1 MKPLSGGLQHQH
13 QHFKVDVSMKSGS
26 VRSIK
31 KELLTKLSFLLALVV
46 LAAISFVTY
55 NSTTHFVESS
65 RLVDHTHVVIKQMN
79 QVLSEVK
86 DAETAQRGYLI
97 TTDSSFLQP
106 YDDVVTRLPGELT
119 LLKDLTR
126 DNPAQQ
132 QSLLLLEDMIE
143 QKMRIMRLG
152 IDTLTARKNMA
163 NEEVMALVAG
173 EGKQT
178 MEQIRAQIERMI
190 ATEETLLV
198 ERGEGVEASA
208 RLSKQWILVGNLIA
222 GVLLLS
228 AFAVIL
234 REIEQRKRAQRSIE
248 KSAAQLELTNKE
260 LESFSYSVS
269 HDLRSP
275 LRAIDGY
282 SRIFEEDFAD
292 RLDEEGLR
300 LLSVIR
306 ASSKKMGQLI
316 DDLLSFS
323 RMGRKPVDATVVDM
337 EALVNDVWFEV
348 SSGDEHKNLHLK
360 KGSLPG
366 VWGDRALLRQV
377 LVNLLSNAIKYSSN
391 RPEQLI
397 EISAEDKQHEVV
409 YSIRDNGV
417 GFDMRFYNKLFGVF
431 QRLHTE
437 KEFPGTGVGL
447 AIAQRVI
454 VRHGGRIWAESKL
467 DEYTIFNFSLP
478 KEGTS

>member
-1 MKPLSGGLQHQH
+1 
-13 QHFKVDVSMKSGS
+13 MKSGS
-26 VRSIK
+26 VRSIR
-31 KELLTKLSFLLALVV
+31 KEQLTKASFVLALAV
-46 LAAISFVTY
+46 LAAMSYVTY

-97 TTDSSFLQP
+97 TNDTSFLQP

-119 LLKDLTR
+119 LLRDLTR

-132 QSLLLLEDMIE
+132 QALTLLEDMIE
-143 QKMRIMRLG
+143 QKMRVMRLG
-152 IDTLTARKNMA
+152 IDTLTARKSMA
-163 NEEVMALVAG
+163 SEEVMALVGG

-190 ATEETLLV
+190 ASEETLLV

-234 REIEQRKRAQRSIE
+234 REIEQRRRAQRAIE

-323 RMGRKPVDATVVDM
+323 RMGRKPVDAAMVDM
-337 EALVNDVWFEV
+337 EALVKDVWFEV
-348 SSGDEHKNLHLK
+348 SSGDEHPNLHLK

-366 VWGDRALLRQV
+366 AWGDRALLRQV
-377 LVNLLSNAIKYSSN
+377 LLNLLSNAIKYSSN

-397 EISAEDKQHEVV
+397 EISAEDKHHEIV

-478 KEGTS
+478 KEATS

>member
-1 MKPLSGGLQHQH
+1 MESAAI
-13 QHFKVDVSMKSGS
+13 
-26 VRSIK
+26 RAIK
-31 KELLTKLSFLLALVV
+31 KGRMTKPGFFLALLLLGV
-46 LAAISFVTY
+46 ISFVTY
-55 NSTTHFVESS
+55 NSTDQFVISS
-65 RLVDHTHVVIKQMN
+65 RLVGHTN
-79 QVLSEVK
+79 QVVRQINNIMSEVK

-97 TTDSSFLQP
+97 TSDTNFLQP
-106 YDDVVTRLPGELT
+106 FDHVVASLPDEILLLRELT
-119 LLKDLTR
+119 A
-126 DNPAQQ
+126 DNPVQQ
-132 QSLLLLEDMIE
+132 QSITLLQELID

-152 IDTLTARKNMA
+152 IDSLGGKTGIDR
-163 NEEVMALVAG
+163 EEVVALVG
-173 EGKQT
+173 GNGKRT
-178 MEQIRAQIERMI
+178 MEQIRAQVDRMI
-190 ATEETLLV
+190 AAEEALLV
-198 ERGEGVEASA
+198 TRAEVVEANA
-208 RLSKQWILVGNLIA
+208 KTTKLWILLGNGLA
-222 GVLLLS
+222 GILLFS
-228 AFAVIL
+228 AFMVIL
-234 REIEQRKRAQRSIE
+234 REIEQRKKTQRAIE

-323 RMGRKPVDATVVDM
+323 RMGRKPVDAAKVDM
-337 EALVNDVWFEV
+337 NALVEEVWAEV
-348 SSGDEHKNLHLK
+348 CTTATSELHLK
-360 KGSLPG
+360 KQVLPPI
-366 VWGDRALLRQV
+366 WGDKALLRQV
-377 LVNLLSNAIKYSSN
+377 LVNLLSNAVKYSSN
-391 RPEQLI
+391 KPEQLVQI
-397 EISAEDKQHEVV
+397 TAEQNELEVI

-467 DEYTIFNFSLP
+467 DEYTVFHFSLP
-478 KEGTS
+478 KEATT

>member
-1 MKPLSGGLQHQH
+1 MKFGYAHG
-13 QHFKVDVSMKSGS
+13 
-26 VRSIK
+26 IK
-31 KELLTKLSFLLALVV
+31 IEGLTKLILALALFLLI
-46 LAAISFVTY
+46 AISYVTY
-55 NSTTHFVESS
+55 HSTNHFVDSA
-65 RLVDHTHVVIKQMN
+65 RMVDHTNLVIKQLN
-79 QVLSEVK
+79 QVMAEIK

-97 TTDSSFLQP
+97 TEDISFLQP
-106 YDDVVTRLPGELT
+106 YDDVVARLPGEIT
-119 LLKDLTR
+119 LLKDLTQ

-132 QSLLLLEDMIE
+132 KSILLLEDLIDQRMHVL
-143 QKMRIMRLG
+143 RLG
-152 IDTLTARKNMA
+152 IDTLGGTKRLGSD
-163 NEEVMALVAG
+163 EIMALVGG
-173 EGKQT
+173 EGRQS
-178 MEQIRAQIERMI
+178 MEQIRAQVDRMI
-190 ATEETLLV
+190 ALEESLLV
-198 ERGEGVEASA
+198 ARDDLVEENAQITK
-208 RLSKQWILVGNLIA
+208 RWILVGNVLAAI
-222 GVLLLS
+222 LLLS
-228 AFAVIL
+228 AFLVIL
-234 REIEQRKRAQRSIE
+234 RDIERRKRTQRAIE

-323 RMGRKPVDATVVDM
+323 RMGRKPVEAALVDM
-337 EALVNDVWFEV
+337 NALVNDVWFEV
-348 SSGDEHKNLHLK
+348 SGNAEDEKLHLK
-360 KGSLPG
+360 KKALPDA
-366 VWGDRALLRQV
+366 WGDRALLRQV
-377 LVNLLSNAIKYSSN
+377 LINLLSNAVKYSSN
-391 RPEQLI
+391 RLEQLI
-397 EISAEDKQHEVV
+397 EISAEENDHEII
-409 YSIRDNGV
+409 YSVRDNGV

-437 KEFPGTGVGL
+437 QEFPGTGVGL

-467 DEYTIFNFSLP
+467 NEYTVFNFSLP
-478 KEGTS
+478 KEANS